1 MSVSLSI
8 PLTRGA
14 YILLLQANRNKLFVL
29 GANGTGKSALFLHL
43 YRQHNQIAHKVS
55 AYRETSLTSGA
66 PGMTGQQYQQATNAL
81 RKWDANPQSRYLE
94 SQSGYSRPS
103 RTISALMQKQRA
115 RDRRATRFLDKRKP
129 TAATKYTEGNPDP
142 IDIVNELF
150 RTAHI
155 SVQIEIDPDDSET
168 IIARRRGARQS
179 YTIEKLSDGERSA
192 LLLAAEIITAPEGTL
207 FLIDEPERHLH
218 RSIISPLLSALF
230 GLRPDCYFVISTH
243 EVLLPQD
250 CGSST
255 VLVLRGCEFDDDGLP
270 KRWDADHI
278 SSDIGI
284 DDDLKADIWGARRKM
299 LYVEGKPSG
308 SDERLYSAIF
318 PEVTVRAKGSS
329 SEVISAVQTVRSMES
344 LHWLNVFGLID
355 RDSRT
360 SEGIGHLAEDYIFTL
375 PVRAVESIYYRDI
388 IRDTLCERQAEHL
401 GLSSE
406 DMKVRARQ
414 MVLQRTGTLKK
425 LLTEENESLKKL
437 VERQDA
443 EGIIREFPI
452 RRSAIPN
459 EVAKSLGYS
468 DKQQYE
474 QAVCARIR
482 NNIEAQE
489 EVAGLLGDIVEAL
502 HARDDS

>member
-1 MSVSLSI
+1 MSVRLSI
-8 PLTRGA
+8 SLTRGA
-14 YILLLQANRNKLFVL
+14 YILSLKDDQNTLFVL

-43 YRQHNQIAHKVS
+43 CRQHTEIAHKVS
-55 AYRETSLTSGA
+55 AYREPSLTSGA
-66 PGMTGQQYQQATNAL
+66 PGMTGEQYQQATNAL
-81 RKWDANPQSRYLE
+81 RQWDASPQSRYLE

-103 RTISALMQKQRA
+103 RTISSLMQKQRA

-129 TAATKYTEGNPDP
+129 SAARKYAERNPDP
-142 IDIVNELF
+142 IDVVNDLF
-150 RTAHI
+150 RAAQI
-155 SVQIEIDPDDSET
+155 RVQIQIDPEDSET
-168 IIARRRGARQS
+168 MVARRLDTRQS

-192 LLLAAEIITAPEGTL
+192 LLLAAEIVTAPEGTL

-230 GLRPDCYFVISTH
+230 GVRPDCYFVISTH

-250 CGSST
+250 CGPST
-255 VLVLRGCEFDDDGLP
+255 ILVLRGCKFDEDGLP
-270 KRWDADHI
+270 KRWDADCVSSGIGLDDHI
-278 SSDIGI
+278 
-284 DDDLKADIWGARRKM
+284 KADIWGARRKM

-318 PEVTVRAKGSS
+318 PEVTVRAKGSA
-329 SEVISAVQTVRSMES
+329 SEVISAVQNVRSTES
-344 LHWLNVFGLID
+344 LHWLKVFGLID

-360 SEGIGHLAEDYIFTL
+360 SDGIGDLAEDHVFTL

-406 DMKVRARQ
+406 DMKARARQ
-414 MVLQRTGTLKK
+414 IVLQRAGTLKK
-425 LLTEENESLKKL
+425 LLAEENESLGKL
-437 VERQDA
+437 VEGQDA
-443 EGIIREFPI
+443 GGIIREFPI
-452 RRSAIPN
+452 RRSSIPN
-459 EVAKSLGYS
+459 EVAKSFGYN

-489 EVAGLLGDIVEAL
+489 EVAGLLADIVEVL
-502 HARDDS
+502 HAHDN